1 MKFYISLLLIFW
13 SIAFNAEAS
22 SFCRGKTRIN
32 YTPIESRYQN
42 GVFFKVGKCGEV
54 PSFILGTVHSDDPE
68 ILQLASPAFNILAQ
82 AKAAGFEY
90 VEPVNAAELTQK
102 FLFFDSASKQ
112 TLPALIGDEA
122 FQYLAPKLQRKAGI
136 AQEDAQYLKPWAAAI
151 ILQYPPSVGDGVVL
165 DMRLQQTA
173 AEQKIPLFGLETME
187 QQFNIFDSLPQN
199 LQTEMLQDALAYDS
213 AEALNQ
219 ELIAAYKAAD
229 LRTIYRLSNAT
240 FAKMKNR
247 DLAAILETRL
257 LTQRNHRMAKK
268 MREPL
273 KQGGQFIAVGALH
286 LLGKT
291 GILAMLERKGYLV
304 QALP

>member
-1 MKFYISLLLIFW
+1 MQSRLLELGGTGQGGGLVELVDGVRHPHGPVQ
-13 SIAFNAEAS
+13 NAL
-22 SFCRGKTRIN
+22 
-32 YTPIESRYQN
+32 
-42 GVFFKVGKCGEV
+42 GEEGLTGLV
-54 PSFILGTVHSDDPE
+54 S
-68 ILQLASPAFNILAQ
+68 SPAAS
-82 AKAAGFEY
+82 A
-90 VEPVNAAELTQK
+90 VVNAADIPLKQELEVLEAHLSMVGAVVAQVGSV
-102 FLFFDSASKQ
+102 FAQRRARQPMNEARVNRSPNALDSALVPRGTRRREKQ
-112 TLPALIGDEA
+112 VDA
-122 FQYLAPKLQRKAGI
+122 QRKAGI